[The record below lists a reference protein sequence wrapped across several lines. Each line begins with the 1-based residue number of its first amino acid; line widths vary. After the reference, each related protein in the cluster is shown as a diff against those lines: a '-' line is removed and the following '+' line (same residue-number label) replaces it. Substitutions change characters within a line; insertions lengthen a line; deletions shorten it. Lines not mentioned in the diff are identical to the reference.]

1 MGKDWLVWDVISD
14 DRRRAFKYFV
24 ANFGNFCKMEDLV
37 NPVDRQKI
45 NYLSS
50 SYLQWS
56 QHYLG
61 EEPIIQRTHS
71 FLSQFHQ
78 VRHMN
83 PAPKEI
89 FVELDLSPNPSR
101 SNHHMLRF
109 QVDFGCSCNT
119 IHSIDPQQLLQAT
132 IEPFAAHHLDYS
144 KTIIPTQAWTSLN
157 CTHRGKSYELVA
169 LIIAA
174 QKYYAPLLGLPGSI
188 RMGILNYDVDTVQ
201 QLQTT
206 SGITL
211 LPLGE

>member
-109 QVDFGCSCNT
+109 QVELDVPATQSTLLTHNNCYKPRLS
-119 IHSIDPQQLLQAT
+119 LLQLT
-132 IEPFAAHHLDYS
+132 TL
-144 KTIIPTQAWTSLN
+144 IIPRPSSPHKLE
-157 CTHRGKSYELVA
+157 HL
-169 LIIAA
+169 
-174 QKYYAPLLGLPGSI
+174 
-188 RMGILNYDVDTVQ
+188 
-201 QLQTT
+201 
-206 SGITL
+206 
-211 LPLGE
+211 